1 VSDSNDIPNAASLPC
16 ALDAIQFSNI
26 PIEYLLYLQ
35 AALEKFD
42 LIFITEWMSDS
53 KQLAPLSSV
62 FPTEKR
68 SAKLEQK
75 VKGDDDSK
83 TRLKKKLA
91 KDEVGN
97 FVLSPLSA

>member
-1 VSDSNDIPNAASLPC
+1 M
-16 ALDAIQFSNI
+16 
-26 PIEYLLYLQ
+26 
-35 AALEKFD
+35 EKFD

-62 FPTEKR
+62 FPTEKKA
-68 SAKLEQK
+68 AKLEQK

-83 TRLKKKLA
+83 TRLRKKLA

-97 FVLSPLSA
+97 SIISPLTSRYTEYP